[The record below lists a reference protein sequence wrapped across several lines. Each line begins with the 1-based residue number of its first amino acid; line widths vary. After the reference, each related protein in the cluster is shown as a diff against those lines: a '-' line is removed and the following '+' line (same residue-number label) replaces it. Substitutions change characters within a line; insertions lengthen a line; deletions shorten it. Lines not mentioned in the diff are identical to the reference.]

1 MTSSSSRFP
10 DVNRPGVG
18 IVLVSPVYVG
28 SAARQRAE
36 VDRIMAPYRGGGLPE
51 EFLSMTAFVSTDDEN
66 VLTYAQWTT
75 DDAYREFV
83 RSGGLG
89 DQDEDAVE
97 PVRYRLYRGN
107 VLEPRSVPGA
117 LVAPVFDV
125 DGRDRQRRSA
135 DALVDGPLGKP
146 FPGLVGSHFHLS
158 TDGTRVLNWA
168 EWVDQEAHLRFG
180 ESSLPHEC
188 LAAIAMPG
196 VRGIGGKRY
205 LLAETVVA

>member
-18 IVLVSPVYVG
+18 VVLVSPRYVG
-28 SAARQRAE
+28 SAPLQRQE
-36 VDRIMAPYRGGGLPE
+36 VDRVMAPYRGGTLPE
-51 EFLSMTAFVSTDDEN
+51 GFLSMTAFVSTDDEN
-66 VLTYAQWTT
+66 VLTYAQWTS
-75 DDAYREFV
+75 DDAYRAFV

-89 DQDEDAVE
+89 PEDENTVE
-97 PVRYRLYRGN
+97 PVRYQLYRGN
-107 VLEPRSVPGA
+107 ILEPESVPGA

-146 FPGLVGSHFHLS
+146 FPGLVASHFHLS
-158 TDGTRVLNWA
+158 MDGTRVLNWA
-168 EWVDQEAHLRFG
+168 EWVDEEAHLRFG
-180 ESSLPHEC
+180 ESQLPHEC
-188 LAAIAMPG
+188 FAAITMPG

-205 LLAETVVA
+205 LLAETVVR